1 MVRKL
6 LLITVP
12 KQSPIISQQEILLGK
27 LLRNHSRRQCQ
38 RGEGQAASSLHCYRN
53 RNAFISVQPFQQ
65 EARNNTLGFFVS
77 ELHATCTRVSRIT
90 LCHLTPETVMV
101 QRLLP
106 SKHRRSSQR
115 SSLCYFAQ
123 EPEPLDHRGEVEEI
137 KEIKTRSN
145 HTFHFAKTYT
155 RWYKACAF
163 FREETFSF
171 ADRGFRFFP
180 FFLLQA
186 GEMSDPE
193 SSVKGALLFQITGEN
208 MPKKSSQCCGR
219 KQQGRAQ

>member
-6 LLITVP
+6 LPITVP
-12 KQSPIISQQEILLGK
+12 KQSPIISQQEIILGK
-27 LLRNHSRRQCQ
+27 LLRNHSRKQCQ
-38 RGEGQAASSLHCYRN
+38 RGEGQAASSLRRYRN

-123 EPEPLDHRGEVEEI
+123 EPEPLDHRGEVEGI

-155 RWYKACAF
+155 R
-163 FREETFSF
+163 
-171 ADRGFRFFP
+171 
-180 FFLLQA
+180 
-186 GEMSDPE
+186 
-193 SSVKGALLFQITGEN
+193 
-208 MPKKSSQCCGR
+208 
-219 KQQGRAQ
+219 